1 LIAPATRFEKFKQE
15 AIQGLSEGKKLGG
28 ADGVFG
34 PMIKHLLESMLEGEL
49 ANHLEESKAS
59 GVTNRRNGKAK
70 KTVRSL
76 SSGHLEIEIGRDREC
91 TFSPKILPKRQ
102 LILTSDLEEKVTAM
116 YAKGMSTR
124 AISEFI
130 KEMYAMEIS
139 ATEISHITDKVIPV
153 LNEWRTRPLEAI
165 YTFVFLDCIHYKV
178 RENGTIQSRAIYN
191 ILGVNKEGKKDLIGV
206 YLSESEGAKFW
217 LSVLTDLK
225 QRGVEDILIAC
236 IDGLKGF
243 PEAIQAMFPKTR
255 VQLCIVHRRAT
266 PQIRTSLR
274 YVSEKDKRT
283 VAQDLKPVY
292 KAINADQGYEKLLEF
307 DVKWGKKYPLS
318 VKSWVDNWVNLSTFY
333 EYDTDIRRTIY
344 TTNAIEGMHR
354 QIRKVTAAAAAKTKG
369 AFTSDMA
376 LLKLVYLAVM
386 DISKKWTMPLRNWGL
401 TMSQL
406 YIKFGDRI
414 QPEREPFIGR

>member
-1 LIAPATRFEKFKQE
+1 LKTLSDTDMQTDKNFDFERFKEE

-49 ANHLEESKAS
+49 TNHLEESKAS
-59 GVTNRRNGKAK
+59 GVANRRNGKTK

-76 SSGHLEIEIGRDREC
+76 SSGHLEIESSRDREG
-91 TFSPKILPKRQ
+91 TFTPKILPKRQ

-124 AISEFI
+124 DISGFI

-165 YTFVFLDCIHYKV
+165 YTFAFLDCIHYKV

-206 YLSESEGAKFW
+206 YLSENEGAKFW

-243 PEAIQAMFPKTR
+243 PEAIAAVFPKTQ
-255 VQLCIVHRRAT
+255 VQLCIIH
-266 PQIRTSLR
+266 QIRTSLR
-274 YVSEKDKRT
+274 YVSEKDKKA

-292 KAINADQGYEKLLEF
+292 KAVNADQGYEMLLEF
-307 DVKWGKKYPLS
+307 DNKWGKKYPLS
-318 VKSWVDNWVNLSTFY
+318 VKSWVDNWVNLSAFF

-354 QIRKVTAAAAAKTKG
+354 QIRKVTKTKG

-376 LLKLVYLAVM
+376 LLKLVYLAVI
-386 DISKKWTMPLRNWGL
+386 DLSKKWTLPIRNWGL
-401 TMSQL
+401 TISQL
-406 YIKFGDRI
+406 YIRFGDRI
-414 QPEREPFIGR
+414 QPEREPFIGG